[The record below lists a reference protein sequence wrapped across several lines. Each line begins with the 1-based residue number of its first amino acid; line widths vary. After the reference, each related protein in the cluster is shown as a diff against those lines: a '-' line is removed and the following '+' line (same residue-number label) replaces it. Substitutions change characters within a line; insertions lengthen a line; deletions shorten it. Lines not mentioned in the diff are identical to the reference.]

1 MEGSLLPAN
10 SGLLETTF
18 ETSLGDRWVDIG
30 GAVAAIRTAKLV
42 SPPPSFLPWLVL
54 EYGLGELTPFVPNL
68 YNLVVDREGVKWQ
81 RLRGTPAAV
90 AKGLGFIG
98 YSATLEDAWYGRA
111 FWNSTQLRFPA
122 LPGTDDPDLSRI
134 EGITQ
139 LSLAKRSLLR
149 RGVYQYDA
157 QAIELDRSRLD
168 DGLLERESG
177 VAVTA
182 AGTLWSFGR
191 TSEIDHVL
199 TEAEGTAI
207 GNWIDPP
214 VGDSLLWIEM
224 NYPWAD
230 ADFGWAD
237 SPVVARQIL
246 MASWFESRSL
256 YVTFR
261 DAEGDIIGHR
271 RCRAVRAVNQGFGA
285 GYTFGAA
292 TYRPASAGTM
302 LYIEA
307 MTDFGDAQTVVAAG
321 VELTIAPTLAAD
333 IPPGRLWLE
342 PDDVLGGDAIAVGT
356 IALPLRT
363 TVRDQIKILMRF

>member
-1 MEGSLLPAN
+1 MSGSLLPAN

-18 ETSLGDRWVDIG
+18 EASLGDRWDDIG
-30 GAVAAIRTAKLV
+30 GAVSAIRTAKLV
-42 SPPPSFLPWLVL
+42 SPPTSFLPWLVL

-68 YNLVVDREGVKWQ
+68 YNLIVDREGVKWQ
-81 RLRGTPAAV
+81 RLRGTPASV

-98 YSATLEDAWYGRA
+98 YSATLEDAWHGRA

-122 LPGTDDPDLSRI
+122 LPAIDDPDLSRI

-139 LSLAKRSLLR
+139 LSLPKRSLLR

-168 DGLLERESG
+168 DGMLEHESG

-191 TSEIDHVL
+191 STEIDHLL

-214 VGDSLLWIEM
+214 EGDSLIWIDM
-224 NYPWAD
+224 NYPWVD

-237 SPVVARQIL
+237 NPTVARQIL
-246 MASWFESRSL
+246 MASWFESRTL
-256 YVTFR
+256 YCTFR
-261 DAEGDIIGHR
+261 DSADAVIGHR
-271 RCRAVRAVNQGFGA
+271 RCRAVRPVTQSFGN
-285 GYTFGAA
+285 GYAFGGAI
-292 TYRPASAGTM
+292 YRPASNGPL

-307 MTDFGDAQTVVAAG
+307 MTDFGDAADIVAAS
-321 VELTIAPTLAAD
+321 VELTVAPVLSAG
-333 IPPGRLWLE
+333 IPHGRLWLE
-342 PDDVLGGDAIAVGT
+342 PEDIADGDAIAVS
-356 IALPLRT
+356 AVSLPLRT
-363 TVRDQIKILMRF
+363 TVRDQIKFLMRF